1 MVFVLHV
8 GMNETISKIQKQ
20 LNNGFKIPVIGFG
33 TFPYKEPLLTCLPK
47 AIEGKGVSLID
58 TSDNYQNEE
67 YVGKGLAQVDL
78 SKVTVISKFS
88 QPFRTNEL
96 EKCFEESKKNLG
108 AINIYLLHWPYPYL
122 WKKQWREMEEL
133 YLAGKC
139 EAIGVCN
146 FDLGYMKELL
156 KFCKVKPTINQI
168 ERHPMFQQQELVDFC
183 QENDIA
189 VMAYSPVAR
198 MEKRLHESPVLKEI
212 AEKYGKTVSQVI
224 LRWDIDTGCI
234 PIPASSSEK
243 HIAENYDLFNFMLT
257 EEEIEDINSL
267 EAGMRIRFNPR
278 TRFSNRERF
287 IFLSYSTRIY
297 KVYVFLKRK
306 IRNKLK
312 KQ

>member
-1 MVFVLHV
+1 MDKF
-8 GMNETISKIQKQ
+8 

-33 TFPYKEPLLTCLPK
+33 TFPYKEQLINCLPK
-47 AIEGKGVSLID
+47 AINDNSVSLID

-88 QPFRTNEL
+88 RPLRTNEL
-96 EKCFEESKKNLG
+96 DKCFEESKNNLG

-122 WKKQWREMEEL
+122 WKTQWRKMEDL

-146 FDLGYMKELL
+146 FDFGYMKELL
-156 KFCKVKPTINQI
+156 AFCKVKPTINQI
-168 ERHPMFQQQELVDFC
+168 ERHPMFQQQKLVDFC

-198 MEKRLHESPVLKEI
+198 MDKRLHENPVLKEI
-212 AEKYGKTVSQVI
+212 AEKYKKTVSQVI

-234 PIPASSSEK
+234 PIPASSSDK
-243 HIAENYDLFNFMLT
+243 HISENYDVFDFILT
-257 EEEIEDINSL
+257 EEEIEAINGL
-267 EAGMRIRFNPR
+267 ESGIRIRFNPR
-278 TRFSNRERF
+278 SRFSKYQKFEMLMYRSGLYEMLR
-287 IFLSYSTRIY
+287 
-297 KVYVFLKRK
+297 KGKRL
-306 IRNKLK
+306 IK
-312 KQ
+312 K

>member
-1 MVFVLHV
+1 M
-8 GMNETISKIQKQ
+8 EKQ
-20 LNNGFKIPVIGFG
+20 LNNGCKIPVIGFG
-33 TFPYKEPLLTCLPK
+33 TFPYKEPLINCLPK
-47 AIEGKGVSLID
+47 AIEGNGVCLVD

-88 QPFRTNEL
+88 QPLRTKEL
-96 EKCFEESKKNLG
+96 EKCFEESKNILG

-122 WKKQWREMEEL
+122 WKTQWRKMEDL

-156 KFCKVKPTINQI
+156 AFCKVKPTINQI
-168 ERHPMFQQQELVDFC
+168 ESHPMFQQQKLVDFC

-198 MEKRLHESPVLKEI
+198 MDKRLHESPVLKEI
-212 AEKYGKTVSQVI
+212 AEKYKKTVSQVI

-243 HIAENYDLFNFMLT
+243 HIAENFDIFDFNLT
-257 EEEIEDINSL
+257 EEEIDNIDSL
-267 EAGMRIRFNPR
+267 EVGMRIRHNLR
-278 TRFSNRERF
+278 TRFSKKEK
-287 IFLSYSTRIY
+287 L
-297 KVYVFLKRK
+297 VFLKTRLLYK
-306 IRNKLK
+306 
-312 KQ
+312 